1 VATALK
7 SCFSGEKGAL
17 LEPAFLH
24 ELRWNVVA
32 TGVVTALVIAACWVP
47 DGDRPASPAGT
58 PSVQRS
64 NVIQQQ
70 IPFVPPNSARSN
82 RASKAQT
89 AVGEAEEA
97 KSPSSAFK
105 QLRGRAER
113 NRLHC
118 SGCNNTPF
126 HDQTRTAAS
135 TGPVQGSRYRR
146 GCDSALSC
154 VHPTQMMNCLRG
166 ESEERIGKS
175 AEE

>member
-105 QLRGRAER
+105 QLRGGPNEIDYIAADVTIRHFTTKPVLPRVRGRYKEVDIGEDVTVR
-113 NRLHC
+113 YLV
-118 SGCNNTPF
+118 S
-126 HDQTRTAAS
+126 TR
-135 TGPVQGSRYRR
+135 P
-146 GCDSALSC
+146 
-154 VHPTQMMNCLRG
+154 
-166 ESEERIGKS
+166 K
-175 AEE
+175 